1 MNGIDDSFYTTPD
14 MEEGAV
20 KRAIMENAK
29 QTYVLSDPSKLDQV
43 SFVKVAPLAKAKI
56 ITNKISSILLEKI
69 KEKTEV
75 IEV

>member
-1 MNGIDDSFYTTPD
+1 MNGIVDSFYTTPD

-43 SFVKVAPLAKAKI
+43 SFVKVAPIKRAMI
-56 ITNKISSILLEKI
+56 ITNQCEPQRLKVL